1 MAERRSA
8 VAPSVPAQA
17 CRRGVGVGAPQA
29 ARHRCVCG
37 GGNGGGC
44 GLGLARLVGRLR
56 RQGRRAL
63 SAAATPSAA
72 ARRRGCQCQYDPL
85 SYARNFDLGGDG
97 ADDAAAGVYYS
108 YSFSSRFVL
117 APSSS
122 SSAAAAV
129 SAPSGLSSRPVVVA
143 SH

>member
-8 VAPSVPAQA
+8 VAPSAP
-17 CRRGVGVGAPQA
+17 APQA
-29 ARHRCVCG
+29 GRHRCIC
-37 GGNGGGC
+37 GGGC

-63 SAAATPSAA
+63 CSSPPAA
-72 ARRRGCQCQYDPL
+72 ARRRRCQCQYDPL
-85 SYARNFDLGGDG
+85 SYARNFDLGDAGDG
-97 ADDAAAGVYYS
+97 DDAAAAVYYS

-122 SSAAAAV
+122 SSSSAVAAAV
-129 SAPSGLSSRPVVVA
+129 SDPSGLGSRPVVT

>member
-8 VAPSVPAQA
+8 VAPSAP
-17 CRRGVGVGAPQA
+17 APQA
-29 ARHRCVCG
+29 GRHRCICG
-37 GGNGGGC
+37 GGGGGLC

-63 SAAATPSAA
+63 SSSP
-72 ARRRGCQCQYDPL
+72 RRRGCQCQYDPL
-85 SYARNFDLGGDG
+85 SYARNFDLGDGDE
-97 ADDAAAGVYYS
+97 AAAGVYYS

-122 SSAAAAV
+122 TSSAAVAA
-129 SAPSGLSSRPVVVA
+129 AADPSGLGSRPVVT